1 MRIDITAK
9 QHAQFTTNGE
19 ISFGNLLT
27 EEERL
32 TLSQL
37 TIGRNLWMKNA
48 KIKKILSNRS
58 IVEII
63 HELTGASQIRLL
75 FDAYIEKGEVD
86 ISKICVQG
94 ILFYILICIE
104 TGAITF
110 IEKEKISAITKPTFL
125 AIYGKAES
133 IYIFNE
139 LDPHTHELKK
149 FGYAF
154 GDRLK
159 PADFPFVYH

>member
-9 QHAQFTTNGE
+9 QHARFTADRE
-19 ISFGNLLT
+19 ISFNDLLS

-32 TLSQL
+32 ILSRF
-37 TIGRNLWMKNA
+37 TTGRNLWMKEA
-48 KIKKILSNRS
+48 AIKKILSKRS

-63 HELTGASQIRLL
+63 HELTKASQIRLL
-75 FDAYIEKGEVD
+75 FDERIGKGEVD
-86 ISKICVQG
+86 LSKVCVQG

-110 IEKEKISAITKPTFL
+110 VDKEKISTITTPTFL
-125 AIYGKAES
+125 AIYGKGDS
-133 IYIFNE
+133 VYIFNE

-149 FGYAF
+149 LGYVF

-159 PADFPFVYH
+159 PNDFPFVYH